1 MKQNDFKLLEFDN
14 HSNKNSEKLE
24 KKVIKQ
30 TYKNKAENALDNV
43 VRLWK
48 NAKLNGLTEFE
59 ISEDYLSPIR
69 RYYRNYWLKDMVR
82 ILSILSALI
91 FISSF
96 YLWAGSQLIFIFA
109 FLTMW
114 GFSEQNFMKFYLKDF
129 EIDKTEEKV
138 ITARIFPKRYNLIG
152 NLTILQIVLLLSLF
166 AATYNQ
172 PILLDL
178 KASTIDFLSIGDLQF
193 RTKNELFA
201 YTNFLMLWVIGMTKT
216 IKLYRR

>member
-152 NLTILQIVLLLSLF
+152 NLTILPIVLLLSLF

>member
-96 YLWAGSQLIFIFA
+96 YLWAGSQLIFIFT

-152 NLTILQIVLLLSLF
+152 NLTILPIVLLLSLF

-193 RTKNELFA
+193 RAKNELFA

>member
-14 HSNKNSEKLE
+14 HSNKNNEKLE

-69 RYYRNYWLKDMVR
+69 RYYRNYWLKDMVG
-82 ILSILSALI
+82 ILSVLSALI

-96 YLWAGSQLIFIFA
+96 YLWGGSQLIFIFA

-129 EIDKTEEKV
+129 EIDKIEEKV

-152 NLTILQIVLLLSLF
+152 NLIILPIVLMLSLF

-172 PILLDL
+172 PILLNL

-201 YTNFLMLWVIGMTKT
+201 YTNFLMLWLIGMTKT

>member
-193 RTKNELFA
+193 RAKNELFA

>member
-152 NLTILQIVLLLSLF
+152 NLTILPIVLLLSLF

-201 YTNFLMLWVIGMTKT
+201 YTNFLMLWVIGITKT

>member
-14 HSNKNSEKLE
+14 HSNKNNEKLE

-69 RYYRNYWLKDMVR
+69 RYYRNYWLKDMVG
-82 ILSILSALI
+82 ILSVLSALI

-96 YLWAGSQLIFIFA
+96 YLWGGSQLIFIFA

-152 NLTILQIVLLLSLF
+152 NLIILLIVLMLSLF

-172 PILLDL
+172 PILLNL

-201 YTNFLMLWVIGMTKT
+201 YTNFLMLWLIGMTKT

>member
-14 HSNKNSEKLE
+14 HSNKNNEKLE

-193 RTKNELFA
+193 RAKNELFA